1 MGKVLGTSRISTYNK
16 VTLIKE
22 VISKLKV
29 KEGDLIMFVEE
40 NGRIYIRS
48 AEID

>member
-1 MGKVLGTSRISTYNK
+1 MGKVLGTSKISTYNK

-22 VISKLKV
+22 VTSKLRL

-40 NGRIYIRS
+40 DGKIYIRS
-48 AEID
+48 AEIG